1 MSKSKKKRSS
11 EKTLLRMRKKSQ
23 LKSHSLR
30 WEIPGILFITIVIMI
45 IIGTLPYNKYSTG
58 TSGASVSYEIAR
70 VTQITAESLNDSD
83 HQKGLMVGSQE
94 MQVRMVTGTHSGE
107 TVSATNALS
116 TYSSVVMKAGKY
128 VVVVFDELDTGEFQ
142 VRVYNYFRAPYI
154 LLMVALFF
162 AVLTFVGGKK
172 GIMSGLGLAYTFSC
186 IILIFLP
193 LILRGYSPVFSAILI
208 VVMVTSATMVF
219 LNGMTRKSLC
229 AILGTILGVVLSGI
243 LLFLFGNLM
252 HISGYSTD
260 EAEAL
265 LLIGNT
271 TGLQVKD
278 LLFSG
283 ILIASL
289 GAVMDVAISIVS
301 AIYEMHANIP
311 DIQTG
316 ILIRSAMN
324 VGKDMIGTMS
334 NTLIL
339 AFAGTSLN
347 LMILL
352 YAYSVQANQLM
363 NMNTIAIEITQALA
377 GSLGVILTVPITAI
391 ITANMIV
398 RKAVRT

>member
-1 MSKSKKKRSS
+1 MSKSNKKRTS
-11 EKTLLRMRKKSQ
+11 EKLQRKTIKRNEF
-23 LKSHSLR
+23 KSHGLG
-30 WEIPGILFITIVIMI
+30 WEIFGIMLITIAIIMI
-45 IIGTLPYNKYSTG
+45 IGSLPYHQYATG
-58 TSGASVSYEIAR
+58 TAGASVNYEIAK

-94 MQVRMVTGTHSGE
+94 MLVRMLTGKHRGE
-107 TVSATNALS
+107 TVPATNALS
-116 TYSSVVMKAGKY
+116 TYNSVVMKTGRC

-142 VRVYNYFRAPYI
+142 VRVYNYFRTPYI
-154 LLMVALFF
+154 ILMAVLFF
-162 AVLTFVGGKK
+162 TALTVIGGKK
-172 GIMSGLGLAYTFSC
+172 GVMSGFGLAYTFAC

-193 LILRGYSPVFSAILI
+193 LILRGYSPIFSAIL
-208 VVMVTSATMVF
+208 VAVMVTSATIIF

-229 AILGTILGVVLSGI
+229 AILGTISGVVLSGV
-243 LLFLFGNLM
+243 LLFIFGGLM
-252 HISGYSTD
+252 HLSGYSTD
-260 EAEAL
+260 EAESL

-289 GAVMDVAISIVS
+289 GAVMDVAVSIVS
-301 AIYEMHANIP
+301 AIHEIHANIP
-311 DIQTG
+311 DIHTG
-316 ILIRSAMN
+316 ALIHSAMN

-339 AFAGTSLN
+339 AFVGTSLN
-347 LMILL
+347 SMILL
-352 YAYSVQANQLM
+352 YAYSVQANQIM
-363 NMNTIAIEITQALA
+363 NMNTVAIEITQALA

-398 RKAVRT
+398 GKTAR